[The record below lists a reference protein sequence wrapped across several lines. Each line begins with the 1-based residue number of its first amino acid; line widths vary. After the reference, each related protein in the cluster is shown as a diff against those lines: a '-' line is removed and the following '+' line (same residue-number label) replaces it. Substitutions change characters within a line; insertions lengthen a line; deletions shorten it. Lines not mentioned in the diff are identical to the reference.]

1 MCKEVKE
8 KKLDRDSVKKN
19 YKSKNKF
26 LIFATHIVLLSCSFL
41 NLNPAL

>member
-26 LIFATHIVLLSCSFL
+26 LIFTISM
-41 NLNPAL
+41 